1 MSPPRPARRADPVE
15 RARPLASASR
25 ALARPLVALALIAS
39 PLACSTPPLRVPRYG
54 PHVGDE
60 ATAVP
65 YPPPPALVTV
75 VPEPPPGDR
84 GEHVWLDGEWR
95 WKSARWAWVPGRWE
109 RPPAPAAYWA
119 PAVTA
124 RLGDGSLVHF
134 VGRWHLPRS

>member
-1 MSPPRPARRADPVE
+1 VSCA
-15 RARPLASASR
+15 ARPGHAR
-25 ALARPLVALALIAS
+25 AVRGRVRAWALGGVLGGLLGGLLGGS
-39 PLACSTPPLRVPRYG
+39 LGCSLPALRVPRYG

-60 ATAVP
+60 PQAVP

-84 GEHVWLDGEWR
+84 GERVWLDGEWQ
-95 WKSARWAWVPGRWE
+95 WKSGRWAWVAGRWE
-109 RPPAPAAYWA
+109 RPPAPSAYWA